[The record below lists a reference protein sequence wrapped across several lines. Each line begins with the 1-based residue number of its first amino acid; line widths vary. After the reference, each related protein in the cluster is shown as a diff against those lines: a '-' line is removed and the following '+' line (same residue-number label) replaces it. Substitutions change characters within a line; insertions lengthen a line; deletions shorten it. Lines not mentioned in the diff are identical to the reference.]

1 MASPATMAHK
11 VFIAA
16 FAIILTVG
24 ASAQTVA
31 QTGADGLTKD
41 TQFWSDNKIIKPVNN
56 RVNLILFGT
65 MRVGRDLT
73 RPVDERGG
81 AGGSIKLTRF
91 LTITPHWLYVVRQ
104 LTPTR
109 KEIEHRL
116 IFAATFQFSAGKFVF
131 TERNQPERRLRIGG
145 EDFTVYRNRLQID
158 HPAKL
163 GSFDFRVFVAD
174 EVWYDFRQSAWVLN
188 RISAGII
195 KKFSTQLTAHFFYLL
210 QNVRR
215 ARPGNVHVIGAYC
228 YIYL

>member
-1 MASPATMAHK
+1 MAHK

-16 FAIILTVG
+16 FAIILTFG
-24 ASAQTVA
+24 ATATSSA
-31 QTGADGLTKD
+31 QTGAQIVADGGAED
-41 TQFWSDNKIIKPVNN
+41 TQFWNDNEIIKPVNN

-65 MRVGRDLT
+65 LRVGRDLT

-81 AGGSIKLTRF
+81 AGASIKLTRF
-91 LTITPHWLYVVRQ
+91 LTITPHWLYVARQ
-104 LTPTR
+104 PTPTR

-131 TERNQPERRLRIGG
+131 TDHNQPERRLRIGG
-145 EDFTVYRNRLQID
+145 EDFTVYRNLLQID
-158 HPAKL
+158 HPAKI

-195 KKFSTQLTAHFFYLL
+195 KKFSPHLTAHFFYLQ

-215 ARPGNVHVIGAYC
+215 GRPGTVHVIGAYF
-228 YIYL
+228 YLYL